1 MFVFTAAGTPLVKL
15 PKFNPPIAFV
25 TTLSPVPVDVVTL
38 FPLMLYVLG
47 AAFVITY
54 GESIDICAEVTY
66 FAVISA
72 KALDG
77 ERKSIKGSNFY
88 I

>member
-1 MFVFTAAGTPLVKL
+1 M
-15 PKFNPPIAFV
+15 
-25 TTLSPVPVDVVTL
+25 
-38 FPLMLYVLG
+38 LG
-47 AAFVITY
+47 AAFVMTY

-77 ERKSIKGSNFY
+77 ERKSMKGSSFL